1 MNLGLIRLRHFRNHT
16 DTTIRFAPGT
26 NVLLGQNGEGKT
38 NIVEAVSYL
47 SLTKSFYA
55 ANDATACQIGAENF
69 DVEGIILSDAGIEHH
84 MRVAY
89 DRQQGEKVCTV
100 NHARPESL
108 SSVVGRFPIVILSP
122 ENSAITFGG
131 PADRRRFMD
140 MVLSQLSRLYLEDL
154 LEYRRAIRQRN
165 RILGEMRVTGSRQ
178 GPELEPWTLS
188 IVRYGSRII
197 QRRLAFVH
205 EFKRPLLDSYRKIT
219 GADEVPGVSLTTVD
233 GLDPEANVEEI
244 EIRMSEM
251 IGEVCGEEFRRGLSL
266 VGPHRDDLALTL
278 NGNNL
283 QRYASQGQHKTM
295 LIALKMA
302 EFVLMGEQR
311 NEAPIFIL
319 DDVFSEL
326 DEQRSRNLISII
338 RECGQTIITSTEE
351 SRFHSAM
358 QWNSQNKRFKVRN
371 GICTEA

>member
-1 MNLGLIRLRHFRNHT
+1 MKLGLIRLRHFRNHT
-16 DTTIRFAPGT
+16 DTTIRFASGA
-26 NVLLGQNGEGKT
+26 NMLLGRNGEGKT

-55 ANDATACQIGAENF
+55 ANDSTVCQLGAESFNI
-69 DVEGIILSDAGIEHH
+69 EGVILSDAGIEHH

-89 DRQQGEKVCTV
+89 DRQQGEKVCTI

-122 ENSAITFGG
+122 ENSAITFGP

-140 MVLSQLSRLYLEDL
+140 MVLSQLSRLYLEDI
-154 LEYRRAIRQRN
+154 LEYRRALRQRN
-165 RILGEMRVTGSRQ
+165 RILGEMRATGSRQ
-178 GPELEPWTLS
+178 VSELEPWTLS
-188 IVRYGSRII
+188 IVKYGSRII
-197 QRRLAFVH
+197 RRRLAFVQD
-205 EFKRPLLDSYRKIT
+205 FRNPLLDSYRKIT
-219 GADEVPGVSLTTVD
+219 GANEVPGVSLMTVD
-233 GLDPEANVEEI
+233 GIDSAAELEKI
-244 EIRMSEM
+244 ESGMSER
-251 IGEVCGEEFRRGLSL
+251 IGEVRNEEFRRGLSL

-302 EFVLMGEQR
+302 EFALMREQR
-311 NEAPIFIL
+311 NEVPIFIL

-326 DEQRSRNLISII
+326 DEQRSRNLLEVI
-338 RECGQTIITSTEE
+338 RECGQTVITTTEE
-351 SRFHSAM
+351 SRFHNAM
-358 QWNSQNKRFKVRN
+358 GWNSENRKFMVYD
-371 GICTEA
+371 GVCTEA

>member
-1 MNLGLIRLRHFRNHT
+1 
-16 DTTIRFAPGT
+16 
-26 NVLLGQNGEGKT
+26 
-38 NIVEAVSYL
+38 
-47 SLTKSFYA
+47 
-55 ANDATACQIGAENF
+55 
-69 DVEGIILSDAGIEHH
+69 
-84 MRVAY
+84 
-89 DRQQGEKVCTV
+89 
-100 NHARPESL
+100 
-108 SSVVGRFPIVILSP
+108 
-122 ENSAITFGG
+122 
-131 PADRRRFMD
+131 
-140 MVLSQLSRLYLEDL
+140 
-154 LEYRRAIRQRN
+154 
-165 RILGEMRVTGSRQ
+165 
-178 GPELEPWTLS
+178 
-188 IVRYGSRII
+188 
-197 QRRLAFVH
+197 
-205 EFKRPLLDSYRKIT
+205 
-219 GADEVPGVSLTTVD
+219 VSLTTVD

-326 DEQRSRNLISII
+326 DEQRSRNLISVI

>member
-47 SLTKSFYA
+47 GLTKSFYA
-55 ANDATACQIGAENF
+55 ANDAVACQLGAESF
-69 DVEGIILSDAGIEHH
+69 EIEGIILSDGGIEHH

-89 DRQQGEKVCTV
+89 SREQGEKVCTV

-108 SSVVGRFPIVILSP
+108 SSVVGRFPVVILSP

-140 MVLSQLSRLYLEDL
+140 MVLSQLSRLYLDDI

-165 RILGEMRVTGSRQ
+165 RILGEIKVTGARHTS
-178 GPELEPWTLS
+178 ELEPWTLN
-188 IVRYGSRII
+188 IIKYGSRII
-197 QRRLAFVH
+197 YRRLSFVRD
-205 EFKRPLLDSYRKIT
+205 FKNPLSDSYEKIT
-219 GADEVPGVSLTTVD
+219 GAEEVPGVSLTTVD
-233 GLDPEANVEEI
+233 GLDSEPSVEKI
-244 EIRMSEM
+244 ELRMSEK
-251 IGEVCGEEFRRGLSL
+251 IDEVCGDEFRRGVSL

-278 NGNNL
+278 NGKNL

-302 EFVLMGEQR
+302 EFALMREQR
-311 NEAPIFIL
+311 NEVPIFIL

-326 DEQRSRNLISII
+326 DEQRSRNLIGVI
-338 RECGQTIITSTEE
+338 RDCGQTISTTTEE
-351 SRFHSAM
+351 SRFHGAIG
-358 QWNSQNKRFKVRN
+358 WNSQNKKFSVSN
-371 GICTEA
+371 GVCTET